1 MWRLSAFFRGDKMA
15 HKTGK
20 QTVIIDGNVGVC
32 AAAAVGSKKE
42 GEGPLGGEFD
52 IINEDSRFGEKTWE
66 KAESKMQRLAAEKA
80 LEKCGLSFS
89 DADFAFAGDLL
100 NQCVASAF
108 GARGSGVPFIGLYGA
123 CSTFAEANALAAVFA
138 DGPARLCIAAT
149 SSHFCGA
156 ERQYRFPL
164 EYGGQRPPSAQWTAT
179 AAGAAL
185 IKKDGNA
192 PFIKAVT
199 FGTVEDLGINDQNN
213 MGAAMAPAAC
223 ATLCTFFRDTYTSPE
238 DYDIILT
245 GDLGFVGASLL
256 RELIEKEGFFL
267 GENYNDCGLLLYDRK
282 RQQVEA
288 GASGCGCSAA
298 VACCHLLPRISSG
311 EIKNALLVSTGALM
325 SPTSVQQGET
335 IPGVAHLVCYSSQK
349 GGIF

>member
-1 MWRLSAFFRGDKMA
+1 MA

-20 QTVIIDGNVGVC
+20 QTIIIDGNVGVC

-42 GEGPLGGEFD
+42 G
-52 IINEDSRFGEKTWE
+52 
-66 KAESKMQRLAAEKA
+66 ESKMQRLAAEKA

-138 DGPARLCIAAT
+138 DGPARLCIAAA

-223 ATLCTFFRDTYTSPE
+223 ATLCAFFRDTYTSPE

-282 RQQVEA
+282 RQQVE